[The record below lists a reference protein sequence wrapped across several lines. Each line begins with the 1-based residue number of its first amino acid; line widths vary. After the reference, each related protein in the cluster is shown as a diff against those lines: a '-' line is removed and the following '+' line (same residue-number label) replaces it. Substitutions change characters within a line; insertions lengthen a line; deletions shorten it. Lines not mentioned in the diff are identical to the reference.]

1 MNRDE
6 LLKFHTSV
14 CEDARNLM
22 KLKNR
27 DYAGNGGTEPFANFT
42 RCEAMGV
49 CQTEAGILVRI
60 IDKISRMSSF
70 LESGKMHVEDES
82 FYDAMIDVV
91 NYMVLLGAYVQDKD
105 STQKK
110 DVSDKTYSS
119 DTLVENWSYGEHDNA
134 ANESIVPQQTYLDS
148 TVSMYDEETKD
159 LPRETIFHHQV

>member
-1 MNRDE
+1 MDRNE
-6 LLKFHTSV
+6 LLKFHASV

-22 KLKNR
+22 NLKNR

-42 RCEAMGV
+42 RCESMGV
-49 CQTEAGILVRI
+49 CQTEAGMLVRV

-105 STQKK
+105 
-110 DVSDKTYSS
+110 
-119 DTLVENWSYGEHDNA
+119 A
-134 ANESIVPQQTYLDS
+134 ANSPSFKEEDLAPNEIIPADMKDHKVVKLPPGPTS
-148 TVSMYDEETKD
+148 TVFDDETKD
-159 LPRETIFHHQV
+159 LPLQHHPV

>member
-1 MNRDE
+1 MDRNE

-14 CEDARNLM
+14 CEDAKNLM
-22 KLKNR
+22 NLKNR

-49 CQTEAGILVRI
+49 CQTEAGILVRV

-105 STQKK
+105 GSEPEL
-110 DVSDKTYSS
+110 D
-119 DTLVENWSYGEHDNA
+119 LA
-134 ANESIVPQQTYLDS
+134 PNESLNTFDRDTVFTYD
-148 TVSMYDEETKD
+148 DETKD
-159 LPRETIFHHQV
+159 LPPMHHPV